1 MEQSITISIEGKS
14 YQLKASSPEQEQIM
28 RIAAEKINE
37 KLNFYGSRYP
47 DKQLSDKLAF
57 VALNETIA
65 HLTLQKKLND
75 LSAEVK
81 KVEGEQKDYLD
92 NI

>member
-1 MEQSITISIEGKS
+1 MDQSITIKIEGRS
-14 YQLKASSPEQEQIM
+14 YQLKATSTEQEQIM

-37 KLNFYGSRYP
+37 KLSFYGSRYP

-65 HLTLQKKLND
+65 HLTLQKKLKD
-75 LSAEVK
+75 LDAEARQL
-81 KVEGEQKDYLD
+81 ESLQKDYLD